1 MKSVQIWSFPWSL
14 LSRIRTEYG
23 KIRTRENTV
32 FGHFSQY
39 EHQIFQSLRFTYDKP
54 FRRQPH
60 KMVEHTQE
68 IRQLLPTNCLSV
80 FAHFVGLALKDVKIR
95 FKSN

>member
-1 MKSVQIWSFPWSL
+1 MFYLESVQIWSFPWTL
-14 LSRIRTEYG
+14 LSGIRTEYG
-23 KIRTRENTV
+23 KIWTWENSV

-39 EHQIFQSLRFTYDKP
+39 EHQIFQSLGFTYDF

-68 IRQLLPTNCLSV
+68 IPQL
-80 FAHFVGLALKDVKIR
+80 
-95 FKSN
+95 